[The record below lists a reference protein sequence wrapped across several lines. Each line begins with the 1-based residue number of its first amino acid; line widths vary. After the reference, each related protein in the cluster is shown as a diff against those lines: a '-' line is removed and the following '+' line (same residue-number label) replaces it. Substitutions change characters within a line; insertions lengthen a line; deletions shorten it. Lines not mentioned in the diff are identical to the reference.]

1 MSGPSTFPPADDET
15 AAGRHAAADQHA
27 ADRQSAAEAETVLRQ
42 LAAVFGAPPAPGAGS
57 GGGDREDGGDRG
69 DRDGGRIAGGQELPN
84 VHEMYR
90 TLVEQIPAV
99 VFMAHL
105 DRGISDAY
113 VSPQIE
119 ATLGYSQAE
128 WLEDPIR
135 WYDRIHPL
143 DRQRWSVE
151 AARMFTTGEPLRSAY
166 RVVARDGRVI
176 WFHCEAKLVRDK
188 AGHPWLLHGVA
199 FDITERQLS
208 EERLRGLLDSAPDAM
223 VIVNQEGRIVFVNS
237 QAERLFGYGRQE
249 LLGGPIETLIPERF
263 HAQHGGHRATY
274 GANPR
279 VRPMGAGLELFGRR
293 KDGSEFPVE
302 ISLSPLQA
310 EEGMLVSSA
319 IRDISDRKVAE
330 QRLVDSLD
338 EKDVLLRE
346 IHHRVKNN
354 LAVISS
360 LFYLQ
365 STYTDDPVTLKL
377 LQESQDR
384 VRSMA
389 LVHELLYGSENL
401 AAVDFS
407 KYASDLCEQLIQTY
421 GNPAGQVRL
430 TRNLEPF
437 RLNIDQ
443 AVPCGL
449 VLNEIMSNA
458 IKHAFPG
465 GRPGT
470 IHLTLRRSPDGACL
484 VSVAD
489 DGIGIPPA
497 LQLASP
503 NSLGLRL
510 IRTLARQLDGHIEVL
525 PTLPGTDFRLT
536 FTARG

>member
-1 MSGPSTFPPADDET
+1 MSGKDDEP
-15 AAGRHAAADQHA
+15 AGGPPHVEAPDGGPEAAAE
-27 ADRQSAAEAETVLRQ
+27 RVLRD
-42 LAAVFGAPPAPGAGS
+42 LASIFGNAAAPESPHGKSGD
-57 GGGDREDGGDRG
+57 GGGG
-69 DRDGGRIAGGQELPN
+69 LPD

-119 ATLGYSQAE
+119 ETLGYSQEE

-135 WYDRIHPL
+135 WYDRIHPD

-151 AARMFTTGEPLRSAY
+151 AARMFTTGKPLRSAY

-208 EERLRGLLDSAPDAM
+208 EEKLRGLLDSAPDAM
-223 VIVNQEGRIVFVNS
+223 VIVNQAGRIVLVNS
-237 QAERLFGYGRQE
+237 QTERLFGYARQE
-249 LLGGPIETLIPERF
+249 LLDRPIETLIPERF
-263 HAQHGGHRATY
+263 HAQHAGHRATY
-274 GANPR
+274 VDNPR
-279 VRPMGAGLELFGRR
+279 VRPMGVGLELFGRR

-302 ISLSPLQA
+302 ISLSPLKA
-310 EEGMLVSSA
+310 DEGLLISSA
-319 IRDISDRKVAE
+319 IRDISGRKLAE
-330 QRLVDSLD
+330 QRLLDSLD

-365 STYTDDPVTLKL
+365 STYTDDQVTLKL

-389 LVHELLYGSENL
+389 LVHELLYGSESL

-421 GNPAGQVRL
+421 GHPAGLVRL
-430 TRNLEPF
+430 TKSLEPF
-437 RLNIDQ
+437 RLDIDQ
-443 AVPCGL
+443 AIPCGL

-458 IKHAFPG
+458 IKHAFPN
-465 GRPGT
+465 GREGT
-470 IHLTLRRSPDGACL
+470 IHLTLRRRSGACL
-484 VSVAD
+484 LSVAD
-489 DGIGIPPA
+489 DGVGIPSG
-497 LQLASP
+497 LDLATP
-503 NSLGLRL
+503 GSLGLRL
-510 IRTLARQLDGHIEVL
+510 IRTLARQLDGHIEVVSL
-525 PTLPGTDFRLT
+525 HPGTEFRLT
-536 FTARG
+536 FEAPGDAAPDTEGGHAGSTGPKPA

>member
-1 MSGPSTFPPADDET
+1 VESDSEASVAGDS
-15 AAGRHAAADQHA
+15 AA
-27 ADRQSAAEAETVLRQ
+27 SLAEAETVLRE
-42 LAAVFGAPPAPGAGS
+42 LASVFGSLSGAVAGAGS
-57 GGGDREDGGDRG
+57 GDGD
-69 DRDGGRIAGGQELPN
+69 AGGELPD

-119 ATLGYSQAE
+119 ETLGYSQEE

-135 WYDRIHPL
+135 WYYRIHPE

-151 AARMFTTGEPLRSAY
+151 AARMFTTGKPLRSAY
-166 RVVARDGRVI
+166 RVIARDGRVI

-188 AGHPWLLHGVA
+188 VGRPWLLHGVA
-199 FDITERQLS
+199 FDITERKL
-208 EERLRGLLDSAPDAM
+208 
-223 VIVNQEGRIVFVNS
+223 
-237 QAERLFGYGRQE
+237 
-249 LLGGPIETLIPERF
+249 
-263 HAQHGGHRATY
+263 
-274 GANPR
+274 
-279 VRPMGAGLELFGRR
+279 
-293 KDGSEFPVE
+293 
-302 ISLSPLQA
+302 
-310 EEGMLVSSA
+310 
-319 IRDISDRKVAE
+319 AE
-330 QRLVDSLD
+330 QRLLDSLD

-407 KYASDLCEQLIQTY
+407 KYASDLCEQLIETY
-421 GNPAGQVRL
+421 GHPAGRVRL
-430 TRNLEPF
+430 TLDLEPF

-449 VLNEIMSNA
+449 VLNEIVSNA

-465 GRPGT
+465 GRTGT
-470 IHLTLRRSPDGACL
+470 IHLTLRRGSDGACL

-489 DGIGIPPA
+489 DGVGIPPGTD
-497 LQLASP
+497 LAAP
-503 NSLGLRL
+503 ASLGLRL
-510 IRTLARQLDGHIEVL
+510 IRTLARQLDGQIAVEPSH
-525 PTLPGTDFRLT
+525 PGTELRLT
-536 FTARG
+536 FNARG

>member
-1 MSGPSTFPPADDET
+1 MEPPDGGLAAEPLDGPPGAQTE
-15 AAGRHAAADQHA
+15 
-27 ADRQSAAEAETVLRQ
+27 AEAEAVLRG
-42 LAAVFGAPPAPGAGS
+42 LASIFGAAAPAARGAG
-57 GGGDREDGGDRG
+57 EDPG
-69 DRDGGRIAGGQELPN
+69 ELPD

-119 ATLGYSQAE
+119 ETLGYSQEE

-135 WYDRIHPL
+135 WYYRIHPD

-151 AARMFTTGEPLRSAY
+151 AARMFTTGKPLRSAY
-166 RVVARDGRVI
+166 RVIARDGRVI

-208 EERLRGLLDSAPDAM
+208 EEKLRGLLDSAPDAM
-223 VIVNQEGRIVFVNS
+223 VIVNQAGRIVLVNS
-237 QAERLFGYGRQE
+237 QTERLFGYARQE
-249 LLGGPIETLIPERF
+249 LLERPIETLIPERF
-263 HAQHGGHRATY
+263 RGQHAGHRATY
-274 GANPR
+274 VANPR
-279 VRPMGAGLELFGRR
+279 VRPMGVGLELFGRR

-302 ISLSPLQA
+302 ISLSPLNA
-310 EEGMLVSSA
+310 DEGMLISSA
-319 IRDISDRKVAE
+319 IRDISGRKLAE
-330 QRLVDSLD
+330 QRLLDSLD

-365 STYTDDPVTLKL
+365 STYTDDRVTLKL

-389 LVHELLYGSENL
+389 LVHELLYGSESL

-407 KYASDLCEQLIQTY
+407 KYASDLCEQLIQSY
-421 GNPAGQVRL
+421 GHPAGRVRL
-430 TRNLEPF
+430 TKDLEPF

-465 GRPGT
+465 ERAGT
-470 IHLTLRRSPDGACL
+470 IHLTLRRRSGGACL
-484 VSVAD
+484 LSVAD
-489 DGIGIPPA
+489 DGVGIPPG
-497 LQLASP
+497 LDLAAP
-503 NSLGLRL
+503 GSLGLRL
-510 IRTLARQLDGHIEVL
+510 VRTLARQLDGKIEVV
-525 PTLPGTDFRLT
+525 PSQPGTEFRLT
-536 FTARG
+536 FNLPGDAPPDAP

>member
-1 MSGPSTFPPADDET
+1 MSAPPVLPLPDDADEVDDQA
-15 AAGRHAAADQHA
+15 AAGRD
-27 ADRQSAAEAETVLRQ
+27 EAETALQ
-42 LAAVFGAPPAPGAGS
+42 ELAAVFGTLS
-57 GGGDREDGGDRG
+57 SLVSRGGE
-69 DRDGGRIAGGQELPN
+69 AASELPD

-105 DRGISDAY
+105 GRGISDAY

-119 ATLGYSQAE
+119 ETLGYSQEE

-135 WYDRIHPL
+135 WYHRIHPD
-143 DRQRWSVE
+143 DRKRWSVE
-151 AARMFTTGEPLRSAY
+151 AAQMFTTGKPLRSAY
-166 RVVARDGRVI
+166 RVIARDGRVI

-199 FDITERQLS
+199 FDITERKLS
-208 EERLRGLLDSAPDAM
+208 EEKLL
-223 VIVNQEGRIVFVNS
+223 NS
-237 QAERLFGYGRQE
+237 
-249 LLGGPIETLIPERF
+249 
-263 HAQHGGHRATY
+263 
-274 GANPR
+274 
-279 VRPMGAGLELFGRR
+279 LE
-293 KDGSEFPVE
+293 
-302 ISLSPLQA
+302 
-310 EEGMLVSSA
+310 
-319 IRDISDRKVAE
+319 
-330 QRLVDSLD
+330 

-365 STYTDDPVTLKL
+365 STYTDDQVTLKL

-421 GNPAGQVRL
+421 GHPAGLVRL
-430 TRNLEPF
+430 TKDLEPF

-465 GRPGT
+465 GREGT
-470 IHLTLRRSPDGACL
+470 IHLTLRRHAGGACL

-489 DGIGIPPA
+489 DGVGIPPGLDLVA
-497 LQLASP
+497 P
-503 NSLGLRL
+503 GSLGLRL
-510 IRTLARQLDGHIEVL
+510 IRTLARQLDGEVEVL
-525 PTLPGTDFRLT
+525 ASHPGTEFRLT
-536 FTARG
+536 FTARGAVADAAATSEA